1 MKPPRFLI
9 TAGPTRE
16 FFDPVRYLSN
26 RSSGKMGYALAR
38 AARRY
43 GHVTLVSGPVALQP
57 PAGVEFVPVTTAAEM
72 AREVF
77 RRYRQADAVVM
88 AAAVCDY
95 RPSKPARKKIKKSR
109 LDIGLTLELEP
120 TTDILAE
127 LGRRKTRQVLVGFAA
142 ETDRLVANARDKL
155 RRKNLDLIVANPARA
170 MEADTN
176 RVTLLDAD
184 GRMEKLPEM
193 PKTKVAGQILRRV
206 VRLFEM
212 RRRATLLRAR
222 LGAADARTRVPP
234 KGPTALRT

>member
-1 MKPPRFLI
+1 MKQVHILI

-16 FFDPVRYLSN
+16 FFDPIRYISN

-38 AARRY
+38 AASRY
-43 GHVTLVSGPVALQP
+43 GRVTLVSGPVALKP
-57 PAGVEFVPVTTAAEM
+57 PSGVEFVPVTTAAEM

-77 RRYRQADAVVM
+77 RRYRQVDVVIM

-95 RPSKPARKKIKKSR
+95 RPAQVARRKIKKSR

-127 LGRRKTRQVLVGFAA
+127 LGRRKSRQVLVGFAA

-155 RRKNLDLIVANPARA
+155 RRKNLDLIVANSAKA

-176 RVTLLDAD
+176 RVTLLCRYGTVA
-184 GRMEKLPEM
+184 RLPEM
-193 PKTKVAGQILRRV
+193 SKAKVARAILKRV
-206 VRLFEM
+206 V
-212 RRRATLLRAR
+212 
-222 LGAADARTRVPP
+222 
-234 KGPTALRT
+234 AL

>member
-1 MKPPRFLI
+1 MKILI

-16 FFDPVRYLSN
+16 FFDPVRYISN

-43 GHVTLVSGPVALQP
+43 GQVTLVSGPVALKP

-77 RRYRQADAVVM
+77 RRYRQTDLVIM

-95 RPSKPARKKIKKSR
+95 RPSKKARGKIKKSR
-109 LDIGLTLELEP
+109 LDIGLTLELKP

-127 LGRRKTRQVLVGFAA
+127 LGRRKTRQRLVGFAA
-142 ETDRLVANARDKL
+142 ETDRLVANAREKL
-155 RRKNLDLIVANPARA
+155 QRKNLDMIVANPVQA

-176 RVTLLDAD
+176 RVTLLYAD
-184 GRMEKLPEM
+184 GRVEPLPEM
-193 PKTKVAGQILRRV
+193 PKSKLARQIMRRV
-206 VRLFEM
+206 N
-212 RRRATLLRAR
+212 
-222 LGAADARTRVPP
+222 
-234 KGPTALRT
+234 ALRT

>member
-1 MKPPRFLI
+1 MKTLRILI

-16 FFDPVRYLSN
+16 FFDPVRFISN

-43 GHVTLVSGPVALQP
+43 GRVTLVSGPVALKV

-72 AREVF
+72 ARTVL
-77 RRYRQADAVVM
+77 RRAKQCDVIVM

-95 RPSKPARKKIKKSR
+95 RPTQMARSKIKKSR

-127 LGRRKTRQVLVGFAA
+127 LGRRKARQILVGFAA

-155 RRKNLDLIVANPARA
+155 RRKNLDLIVANPVSA
-170 MEADTN
+170 MEAETN
-176 RVTLLDAD
+176 RVTLLFAD
-184 GRMEKLPEM
+184 GRVERLPEM
-193 PKTKVAGQILRRV
+193 AKTKLAGQIMRRV
-206 VRLFEM
+206 S
-212 RRRATLLRAR
+212 
-222 LGAADARTRVPP
+222 
-234 KGPTALRT
+234 ALRT